1 MSGIAV
7 AASRMACWWAATYT
21 LGLAPSV
28 RDSRRAEIASDTWE
42 QHRDESEAG
51 QGSSGIAASMLS
63 RVLRGVPAD
72 LLWRI
77 NVEGPKM
84 DIRIPFERIAGALLL
99 ALIAML
105 LVTTSISGYDT
116 GREGFEG
123 ELERLA
129 GLSAMADNG
138 NAFFRALTA
147 FGLIGAAA
155 GLYVALHQRS
165 QILTT
170 VAAFGL
176 LSAGVLAL
184 VAGALQLVF
193 VDLAE
198 QYVSSTGGEQ
208 ESVLVTARAVGL
220 TVDRVTGA
228 SFMSMVLSTYVL
240 AILLGREN
248 LVPRWLI
255 GIPVM
260 SAVIVGGSLIAEA
273 SGVFDDGM
281 WFVLMSGMF
290 LSIVWLLIAG
300 LYLMLSPRDGQES
313 SALPV
318 AQGAAP

>member
-1 MSGIAV
+1 MSGIFL
-7 AASRMACWWAATYT
+7 AASRVASWWTATYT
-21 LGLAPSV
+21 LGLSATL
-28 RDSRRAEIASDTWE
+28 RDVRRAEITSDTWE
-42 QHRDESEAG
+42 QHRDESE
-51 QGSSGIAASMLS
+51 QGVSRMATALS
-63 RVLRGVPAD
+63 VLGRVLRGAPAD
-72 LLWRI
+72 LFWRL

-116 GREGFEG
+116 SREGFDG
-123 ELERLA
+123 ELRRLA
-129 GLSAMADNG
+129 DLNAMADNG

-155 GLYVALHQRS
+155 GLYVALHERS
-165 QILTT
+165 QILAT
-170 VAAFGL
+170 VSAFGL

-184 VAGALQLVF
+184 IAGALQIVF

-198 QYVSSTGGEQ
+198 HYVSSTGAEQ

-228 SFMSMVLSTYVL
+228 SFLSMVLSTYVL

-260 SAVIVGGSLIAEA
+260 SAVIVGDSLIAQA

-300 LYLMLSPRDGQES
+300 LYLLFTPRDGHAS
-313 SALPV
+313 SVPSA
-318 AQGAAP
+318 AQGATP

>member
-1 MSGIAV
+1 MSGIALT
-7 AASRMACWWAATYT
+7 ASRIVCWWAATYT
-21 LGLAPSV
+21 LGLASSV
-28 RDSRRAEIASDTWE
+28 RDARRTEIASDTWE
-42 QHRDESEAG
+42 QHHDESDAG
-51 QGSSGIAASMLS
+51 QGRRRIASSMLG
-63 RVLRGVPAD
+63 RMLRGVPAD
-72 LLWRI
+72 LLWRV
-77 NVEGPKM
+77 NVEGPKV
-84 DIRIPFERIAGALLL
+84 DINIPFQRIAGGLLL
-99 ALIAML
+99 ALIVML

-123 ELERLA
+123 ELTRLA
-129 GLSAMADNG
+129 DLSAMADNG
-138 NAFFRALTA
+138 NAFFRAFTA

-170 VAAFGL
+170 IAAFGL

-184 VAGALQLVF
+184 VAGALQIVF

-198 QYVSSTGGEQ
+198 QYVSSTGSEQ

-240 AILLGREN
+240 AILLGRES

-260 SAVIVGGSLIAEA
+260 SAGIVAGSLIAEA

-281 WFVLMSGMF
+281 WFVLISGML
-290 LSIVWLLIAG
+290 LSVVWLLIAG
-300 LYLMLSPRDGQES
+300 LYLLFS
-313 SALPV
+313 SQDSQATSASTAV
-318 AQGAAP
+318 QGATP